1 VKVTKLHIDEYKVF
15 KDFDIDFTDKEGKA
29 QNLIVLAGINGTGK
43 TTLLEFIY
51 SLLYTRLAGIPS
63 NNSGQLGVTKS
74 YIEINGA
81 IIDTFNSMRIAG
93 IDNNNIRFY
102 YNNAII
108 DSDFIAY
115 NSPNDIKFF
124 SVFNR
129 INQSDFSSDFG
140 DDFTNRLQEEILLGN
155 YIRKCILE
163 ENMRAFEAYENL
175 QNFLNN
181 ILSDFNT
188 DIKFSRLDYQ
198 ENPFFSNKATE
209 NLTLENL
216 SLGERQMFFY
226 AINLFVAGIKDS
238 IILIDEPEF
247 SLHPSWQNKIVGV
260 LQKYADEY
268 NCQVILATHSP
279 HIIGSVKPEQLRL
292 LYKDESGAIKVK
304 DYVGGS
310 YGWPV
315 DRVLVGLMDMDGLR
329 TPEAVRDLKEL
340 NELARGNQYDTDEFK
355 TKMQKLEDSIGADD
369 EYLTAIRFEIVKRRK
384 EGATN
389 S

>member
-1 VKVTKLHIDEYKVF
+1 MKVTKLHIDEYKVF
-15 KDFDIDFTDKEGKA
+15 KDFDIDFTDGEGKA

-43 TTLLEFIY
+43 TTLLEVMSNNNGFKHYLYNNEEINYIEFTNVSIGKNPSINIASEKQHLRQIYVETNLPESMMIQQGDLRLNNVIGYFKVGYFDQTNLESIVKKYIDEYIYDPHPILSTEVYAKLRDFIDSIFPDFLLGFKFKRY
-51 SLLYTRLAGIPS
+51 SSDGLLYFETLQGTEIS
-63 NNSGQLGVTKS
+63 FNDLSSGEKQL
-74 YIEINGA
+74 INFA
-81 IIDTFNSMRIAG
+81 LSIFID
-93 IDNNNIRFY
+93 
-102 YNNAII
+102 
-108 DSDFIAY
+108 
-115 NSPNDIKFF
+115 
-124 SVFNR
+124 
-129 INQSDFSSDFG
+129 
-140 DDFTNRLQEEILLGN
+140 
-155 YIRKCILE
+155 
-163 ENMRAFEAYENL
+163 
-175 QNFLNN
+175 
-181 ILSDFNT
+181 
-188 DIKFSRLDYQ
+188 
-198 ENPFFSNKATE
+198 
-209 NLTLENL
+209 
-216 SLGERQMFFY
+216 
-226 AINLFVAGIKDS
+226 GIKYYV
-238 IILIDEPEF
+238 ILIDEPEF

-292 LYKDESGAIKVK
+292 LYKDDSGAIKVK

-340 NELARGNQYDTDEFK
+340 NELVRGNHYDTDEFK